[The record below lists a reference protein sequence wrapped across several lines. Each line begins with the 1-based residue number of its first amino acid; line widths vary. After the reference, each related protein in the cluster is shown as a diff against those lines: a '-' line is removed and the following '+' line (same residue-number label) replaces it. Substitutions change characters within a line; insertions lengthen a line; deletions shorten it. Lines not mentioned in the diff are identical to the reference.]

1 MKKEPFILAVSG
13 VKNSGKTTL
22 ITKLLPLL
30 TKKGWKV
37 AVIKHDGHE
46 FDADVPGTDSYCH
59 MEAGAYGT
67 AVFSKSK
74 YMVVKREPSVC
85 TEQLIECFPEAD
97 IILLEGFKHSEFP
110 KLEIIR
116 RGNIHSLQP
125 DHLNAN
131 NGSAKE
137 SDHSEKEN
145 TKLYKSVC
153 AGHHLL
159 GILSDLRKE
168 EIQNMP
174 ENVRFLDLND
184 IEAVA
189 EYISAKA
196 AARKYSMIILAGGMS
211 RRMGTDKAN
220 LLYHG
225 KSFLEIQIEKG
236 HTLGIKDILISG
248 YRGTICKEDQAVRV
262 VPDRYVQ
269 KGPLGGLEACLRE
282 AIHEKCLVLSVDV
295 PLVPTEELEKLLDC
309 STENNEKIT
318 ILKHGEKEQP
328 LIGVYHRD
336 VADAMCK
343 EIEEAK
349 GSVFAFI
356 DRNGYQVY
364 ESQAEDAFFRNI
376 NDMEAYREIK

>member
-46 FDADVPGTDSYCH
+46 FDADVPGTDSYRH

-85 TEQLIECFPEAD
+85 AEQLLECFPEAD

-116 RGNIHSLQP
+116 RGNTHSLQP
-125 DHLNAN
+125 DCLKGN
-131 NGSAKE
+131 NDSVKE
-137 SDHSEKEN
+137 STYSLKEN
-145 TKLYKSVC
+145 EKLYKSVC
-153 AGHHLL
+153 AGYHLL

-168 EIQNMP
+168 EIQNVP
-174 ENVRFLDLND
+174 ENVCFLDLND

-196 AARKYSMIILAGGMS
+196 AAGKYSMIILAGGMS

-236 HTLGIKDILISG
+236 RTLGIKDILVSG
-248 YRGTICKEDQAVRV
+248 YRGNICKEDQDVRV
-262 VPDRYVQ
+262 IPDRFSK

-282 AIHEKCLVLSVDV
+282 AIHERSLVLSVDV

-309 STENNEKIT
+309 STENNGKIT

-343 EIEEAK
+343 EIEEEK

-356 DRNGYQVY
+356 NRNGYQVY
-364 ESQAEDAFFRNI
+364 ESLAEDAFFRNI